1 MKRVSKLLLLV
12 LGFSAG
18 LLAGAFI
25 RLGFEIINGRPVSIG
40 GEALLLPLVILL
52 ICFGFSLG
60 KEVRVQR
67 NFSKAYERGY
77 DNKQA
82 FVAAILAYH
91 RELEGNVLDK
101 TFDNTAAIDV
111 EAQEIYLQSQGT
123 ETSDMDETALA
134 QANTGSKVF
143 IASNVKFVDAMEDL
157 KLTCNM

>member
-77 DNKQA
+77 RKGDG
-82 FVAAILAYH
+82 
-91 RELEGNVLDK
+91 EGLEDGTVEIHSH
-101 TFDNTAAIDV
+101 IDV
-111 EAQEIYLQSQGT
+111 YHFPE
-123 ETSDMDETALA
+123 
-134 QANTGSKVF
+134 
-143 IASNVKFVDAMEDL
+143 KFQI
-157 KLTCNM
+157 K

>member
-77 DNKQA
+77 RKGYGEDGT
-82 FVAAILAYH
+82 VEIH
-91 RELEGNVLDK
+91 SH
-101 TFDNTAAIDV
+101 IDV
-111 EAQEIYLQSQGT
+111 YHFPE
-123 ETSDMDETALA
+123 
-134 QANTGSKVF
+134 
-143 IASNVKFVDAMEDL
+143 KFQI
-157 KLTCNM
+157 K

>member
-67 NFSKAYERGY
+67 NFSKAYEPVSYTHLVRGVLY
-77 DNKQA
+77 TALTRARELLVIVGDD
-82 FVAAILAYH
+82 AAI
-91 RELEGNVLDK
+91 RSM
-101 TFDNTAAIDV
+101 AANDRQQKRYSGLKWRLCH
-111 EAQEIYLQSQGT
+111 AG
-123 ETSDMDETALA
+123 D
-134 QANTGSKVF
+134 
-143 IASNVKFVDAMEDL
+143 ASE
-157 KLTCNM
+157 